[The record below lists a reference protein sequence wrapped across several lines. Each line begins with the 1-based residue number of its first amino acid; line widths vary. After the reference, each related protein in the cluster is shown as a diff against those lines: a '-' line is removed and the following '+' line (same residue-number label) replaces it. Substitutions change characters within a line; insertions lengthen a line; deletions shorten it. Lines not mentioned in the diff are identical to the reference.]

1 MTSQGK
7 RQVGIPLKGTVVE
20 VAGKRER
27 VAIAL
32 GGNLG
37 DSQRILSE
45 AISAIDCVPSIEVVA
60 RSPFYRTAP
69 VGPPQPDYINAC
81 ITAETSLSPI
91 ALLHQLLS
99 IENQF
104 GRVRKERWGA
114 RSLDLD
120 LLFYGDRVID
130 VLGLTVPH
138 PRLHKRPFVLVP
150 LADIAPDWPHPVF
163 QQTTKQLLSQLPIA
177 GVERLSAQSP
187 YKIAP

>member
-1 MTSQGK
+1 MGLIEGAILEQTLEQK
-7 RQVGIPLKGTVVE
+7 L
-20 VAGKRER
+20 ER

-45 AISAIDCVPSIEVVA
+45 AIAVIDQTLSIDVIA

-81 ITAETSLSPI
+81 ITAQTSLSPV
-91 ALLHQLLS
+91 ALLHRLLS

-104 GRVRKERWGA
+104 GRVRQERWGA

-120 LLFYGDRVID
+120 LLFYGNRQID
-130 VLGLTVPH
+130 ISGLTVPH
-138 PRLHKRPFVLVP
+138 PRLHERSFVLVP
-150 LADIAPDWPHPVF
+150 LTDIAPDWQHPILR
-163 QQTTKQLLSQLPIA
+163 QTTAQLLSKLSTA
-177 GVERLSAQSP
+177 GVEQLSRRSP
-187 YKIAP
+187 SKIAP